1 VLKWVP
7 LEWVLLAQAAVEA
20 PLGTTPMA
28 KATATV
34 GVTTQTGGV
43 AVIALEGIKTEGGA
57 EGATGTEIATEG
69 GAAEETAATAAIGHV
84 TRQIDLAAALLM
96 EGSMMVA
103 QTRTRTGAR
112 SSRPWRIETLACA
125 RRQRC

>member
-1 VLKWVP
+1 M
-7 LEWVLLAQAAVEA
+7 AQAAVEA

-28 KATATV
+28 KAAATV

-69 GAAEETAATAAIGHV
+69 GAAEETAATAAIGHA

-96 EGSMMVA
+96 
-103 QTRTRTGAR
+103 
-112 SSRPWRIETLACA
+112 LA
-125 RRQRC
+125 